1 MIRYRELANSETRQ
15 IRRCTNQVSLRLLA
29 KSRYAIDVRAF
40 KKFIPSVV
48 GPWSDKLTLQ
58 TNESV
63 PSKPPSNVK
72 AVSNTPSSITVSWD
86 QIPGN
91 GQNGVIQ
98 GYVVFYRDQSSS
110 LWTESDVKLNSSL
123 ELTNLVT
130 GKHYTVCVAG
140 YTKVGRGVKSPQI
153 QNIVVGGQ
161 RKTTKK
167 TVMPTTRQDAVAT
180 FKPRGSFARVK
191 AENTTLL
198 PTEDYSEESKLRVH
212 FNEGQGKVEEGS
224 AGRLY
229 DTIGCPPGNSKNA
242 LKCDVRQRCEA
253 NASPQGHIYQNVQ
266 ESEHLYDTLNKF
278 R

>member
-1 MIRYRELANSETRQ
+1 MF
-15 IRRCTNQVSLRLLA
+15 LLL
-29 KSRYAIDVRAF
+29 F
-40 KKFIPSVV
+40 
-48 GPWSDKLTLQ
+48 
-58 TNESV
+58 SV

-153 QNIVVGGQ
+153 QNIVDGG
-161 RKTTKK
+161 KIYFLCKK
-167 TVMPTTRQDAVAT
+167 GPVKMYLKHSPRFYDA
-180 FKPRGSFARVK
+180 
-191 AENTTLL
+191 
-198 PTEDYSEESKLRVH
+198 D
-212 FNEGQGKVEEGS
+212 
-224 AGRLY
+224 
-229 DTIGCPPGNSKNA
+229 KNF
-242 LKCDVRQRCEA
+242 
-253 NASPQGHIYQNVQ
+253 I
-266 ESEHLYDTLNKF
+266 
-278 R
+278 